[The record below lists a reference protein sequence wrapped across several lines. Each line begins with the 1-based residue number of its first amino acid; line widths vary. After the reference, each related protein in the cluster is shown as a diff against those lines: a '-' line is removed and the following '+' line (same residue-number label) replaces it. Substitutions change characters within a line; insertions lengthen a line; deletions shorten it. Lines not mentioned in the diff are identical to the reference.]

1 MIGAAQAI
9 KISHRRCG
17 SHFMARAFIS
27 RFL

>member
-17 SHFMARAFIS
+17 GHFMARAFTA